1 MIYVTGDLHG
11 RVDIKKLSSSNFPEG
26 INLTRSDY
34 VIICGDFGLI
44 WERNSRKDKYWLSWL
59 DEKPWTTLWIDG
71 NHENFDLLNEYL
83 VDDWQGGKVHKITD
97 NIIHLCR
104 GSLFELNGKR
114 VFAFGGAESHD
125 KQYRRPGRSWWEDEM
140 PTVEEMEYGR
150 KILDSADWNV
160 DIVLTHSLPSRIQND
175 LFKDHDYPTNA
186 LTDYFDKIDSRL
198 DFKTWFSGHYHKSIK
213 YDEKHILVYN
223 DIVRIT

>member
-11 RVDIKKLSSSNFPEG
+11 HIDIHKFSSSAFPKG
-26 INLTRSDY
+26 RDLTRSDY

-44 WERNSRKDKYWLSWL
+44 WERDSRKDKYWLKWL
-59 DEKPWTTLWIDG
+59 DKKPWTTLWIDG
-71 NHENFDLLNEYL
+71 NHENFELLDEYP
-83 VDDWQGGKVHKITD
+83 VEEWQGGKVQKITD

-104 GSLFELNGKR
+104 GSLFELDDKR

-125 KQYRRPGRSWWEDEM
+125 KQYRKVGKSWWADEM
-140 PTVEEMEYGR
+140 PTYEEMEYGR
-150 KILDSADWNV
+150 KTLNTAGWNV

-175 LFKDHDYPTNA
+175 FFNDDEYKTNA
-186 LTDYFDKIDSRL
+186 LTDYFDEIDNRL
-198 DFKTWFSGHYHKSIK
+198 DFKMWFSGHYHKSMK

-223 DIVRIT
+223 DIIRVT